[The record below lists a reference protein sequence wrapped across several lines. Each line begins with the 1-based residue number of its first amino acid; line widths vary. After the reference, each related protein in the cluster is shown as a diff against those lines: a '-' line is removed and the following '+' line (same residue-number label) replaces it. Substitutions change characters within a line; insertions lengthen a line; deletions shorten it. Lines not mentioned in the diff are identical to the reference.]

1 MDLTSLHRLDLA
13 HALRLFRPGLDAPY
27 HTLRLA
33 LTGAGGKST
42 SLFQLARQL
51 PPPVL
56 VSASTHL
63 AVAQLAQADRHFFI
77 RSPEELL
84 ALGDQLFEGV
94 VLLTGPDDGAG
105 RTRGLAENVL
115 DTLHHLAAT
124 RAVPLLVEADGSRRL
139 PLKAPAE
146 HEPPIPPFSNLALVV
161 AGLAGLGK
169 PLDRA
174 TVHRPERFADL
185 SGLKLGALVDPS
197 AVVQVLLHPQGGL
210 KNIPAQARR
219 VALLNQAD
227 DPSQVSLASEMA
239 REMLNGYHA
248 VVVASL
254 GGSTPA
260 VHAVHEKTAGVVLAA
275 GGSSRLG
282 TAKQLVEWHGVPLV
296 KHVTVRALAAG
307 LSPVVVVTGAKADQ
321 VRAALQGLPVN
332 FVHNPGWESGQASSV
347 QAGVRALPGECGSAV
362 FLLSD
367 QPQVPSDLLRALV
380 SAHAASLSALVAPR
394 VSGQRANP
402 VLFDMSVFPELLLL
416 EGDTGGRS
424 LFSDPQRFPVHWI
437 DWDDPDLLLD
447 VDTPEEYQ
455 RLLSLEIKPS
465 L

>member
-1 MDLTSLHRLDLA
+1 MDLTSLPRLDLA
-13 HALRLFRPGLDAPY
+13 HALRLLRPDPDAPY

-33 LTGAGGKST
+33 LTGGGGKST
-42 SLFQLARQL
+42 VLFQLARQL

-63 AVAQLAQADRHFFI
+63 AVSQLAQADRHFVI

-84 ALGDQLFEGV
+84 PLDRQLFEGV

-105 RTRGLAENVL
+105 HTLGLAENVL
-115 DTLHHLAAT
+115 EALHHLAGT

-146 HEPPIPPFSNLALVV
+146 HEPPIPTFTNLALVV
-161 AGLAGLGK
+161 VGLSGVGK

-174 TVHRPERFADL
+174 TVHRPERFSAL
-185 SGLKLGALVDPS
+185 SGLELGAMVDPS
-197 AVVQVLLHPQGGL
+197 AVVQVLLHSQGGL

-219 VALLNQAD
+219 MVLLNQAD
-227 DPSQVSLASEMA
+227 DPEKVRLAGEMA
-239 REMLNGYHA
+239 QELLGGYQA
-248 VVVASL
+248 VLVASL
-254 GGSTPA
+254 GSSRPA
-260 VHAVHEKTAGVVLAA
+260 VHAIYEKTAGIVLAA

-282 TAKQLVEWHGVPLV
+282 TAKQLVEWHGIPLV
-296 KHVTVRALAAG
+296 KHVAGRALAAG
-307 LSPVVVVTGAKADQ
+307 LSPVMVVTGAKADQ
-321 VRAALQGLPVN
+321 VRAALQGLPVS
-332 FVHNPGWESGQASSV
+332 FVHNPAWESGQASSV
-347 QAGVRALPGECGSAV
+347 QAGVRALSAECGAAV

-380 SAHAASLSALVAPR
+380 SAHVASLSCLVAPR
-394 VSGQRANP
+394 VLGQRANP
-402 VLFDMSVFPELLLL
+402 VLFDRSVFQELLLL
-416 EGDTGGRS
+416 SGDTGGRS

-447 VDTPEEYQ
+447 VDTDEDYR
-455 RLLSLEIKPS
+455 RLLSMEIKP
-465 L
+465 